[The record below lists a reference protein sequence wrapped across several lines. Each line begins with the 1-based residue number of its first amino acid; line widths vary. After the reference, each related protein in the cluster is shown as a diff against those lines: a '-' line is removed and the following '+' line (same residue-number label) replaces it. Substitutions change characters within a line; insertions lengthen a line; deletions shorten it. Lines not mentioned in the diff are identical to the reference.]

1 MFLPPTFS
9 SLSTLREKWHLA
21 TIGAVCSMVS
31 LAMSLNLVEQT
42 VRSTREQLHVARNGQ
57 LPGPWSCLPRNAFEL
72 RGKLKSNFVTPPP
85 TTQTLISVFLELLH
99 NRVNTLNTV
108 HTKLWVISICEATQ
122 NTLCNLRH
130 LVDYGV
136 SSCQLGQ
143 TPLSVP

>member
-57 LPGPWSCLPRNAFEL
+57 LPGP
-72 RGKLKSNFVTPPP
+72 
-85 TTQTLISVFLELLH
+85 
-99 NRVNTLNTV
+99 
-108 HTKLWVISICEATQ
+108 
-122 NTLCNLRH
+122 
-130 LVDYGV
+130 
-136 SSCQLGQ
+136 
-143 TPLSVP
+143 